1 MAKFVEMDERIKF
14 KDQSEEKIDGPVI
27 LINKFNVHPD
37 MVEQFLKD
45 WAEDATAFK
54 RQQGFVSAQL
64 HKGVG
69 KSSVF
74 VNYAVWESM
83 EAYKEAVNKIVFSSE
98 PQSQFLKYDD
108 NSLVISPHL
117 FKKVAV
123 PGICRAD

>member
-1 MAKFVEMDERIKF
+1 MTKFVEMDERVKF
-14 KDQSEEKIDGPVI
+14 KDQTEEKIDGPVI

-37 MVEQFLKD
+37 KVEQFLKD
-45 WAEDATAFK
+45 WAEDAATFK

-64 HKGVG
+64 HKGVA

-83 EAYKEAVNKIVFSSE
+83 EQFKEAVNKIVFNSK
-98 PQSQFLKYDD
+98 PQSGLLKYGD

-123 PGICRAD
+123 PGICSTD

>member
-1 MAKFVEMDERIKF
+1 MAKFVEMDERTKF
-14 KDQSEEKIDGPVI
+14 KEQTEEKIDGPVI

-37 MVEQFLKD
+37 KVEQFLKD
-45 WAEDATAFK
+45 WAEDAAAFK

-83 EAYKEAVNKIVFSSE
+83 ERYKEAVNKILFTSE
-98 PQSQFLKYDD
+98 PQSRLLKYDD

-117 FKKVAV
+117 FTKVAV
-123 PGICRAD
+123 PGICRTD